1 MCDVHLLAKEHAFNK
16 YVATF
21 EGSLSMN
28 MNEGYLDFCG
38 VITHLVTHHLNISTS
53 FFFSNQVYVRNLVLV
68 FIVRTFQPGQLGQGR
83 GISLFW
89 NKY

>member
-28 MNEGYLDFCG
+28 LNEGYLDFCG

-53 FFFSNQVYVRNLVLV
+53 FFSQIKSMLE
-68 FIVRTFQPGQLGQGR
+68 
-83 GISLFW
+83 ISSL
-89 NKY
+89 YL